1 MRYLLAGVLLLS
13 TLTPLQAW
21 ADCRADGQQAMSLLM
36 DFKQSAL
43 SNGSMDKNQFQSQF
57 GSLISQMKQ
66 EGCMTELMGLM
77 TVIQREQ
84 QQYPAPAQTAQAR

>member
-1 MRYLLAGVLLLS
+1 MRYFLAGLLLLS
-13 TLTPLQAW
+13 TLAPLQAW
-21 ADCRADGQQAMSLLM
+21 ADCRVEGQQALTLLM

-43 SNGSMDKNQFQSQF
+43 NNGSMDKNQFQSQF
-57 GSLISQMKQ
+57 SGLISQMKQ

-84 QQYPAPAQTAQAR
+84 QQYPAPSQTAQAH